1 MNDPKPSLDELLAR
15 MPRDIP
21 PARNLWA
28 DISADIE
35 RRPRRIG
42 MWAMAASVAA
52 ICLTGGLTLAI
63 IHGMAARSPDADTQ
77 IARTPNRVPDRS
89 PNFDEPRSPA
99 YQAARAELESS
110 FEERLAILDP
120 KTRAKVEA
128 SLAVIRQ
135 AHEDMRRA
143 LETQPSNPVLE
154 GLLESTWQDEFDLYD
169 DVVRNT
175 QPAMLRS

>member
-21 PARNLWA
+21 PSRNLWT

-35 RRPRRIG
+35 RGPRRIG

-52 ICLTGGLTLAI
+52 ICLTGGVTLAI
-63 IHGMAARSPDADTQ
+63 IHGMATRSPDADTQ
-77 IARTPNRVPDRS
+77 IARTPVRVPERG
-89 PNFDEPRSPA
+89 PNFDEPRNPA

-110 FEERLAILDP
+110 FKERLAILDP

-128 SLAVIRQ
+128 SLAVIQQ

-143 LETQPSNPVLE
+143 LEAQPSNPVLE

>member
-1 MNDPKPSLDELLAR
+1 MNDRKASLDELLAR

-21 PARNLWA
+21 PSRNLWT
-28 DISADIE
+28 DISSDIE

-42 MWAMAASVAA
+42 IWAMAASVAA

-63 IHGMAARSPDADTQ
+63 MHGMAARSPGAATKLAQ
-77 IARTPNRVPDRS
+77 TPIRVANRA
-89 PNFDEPRSPA
+89 PNFDEPRNPA
-99 YQAARAELESS
+99 YLAARAELESS
-110 FEERLAILDP
+110 FKERLAILDP
-120 KTRAKVEA
+120 QTRAKVEA
-128 SLAVIRQ
+128 SLAVIQQ
-135 AHEDMRRA
+135 AHEDMRQA
-143 LETQPSNPVLE
+143 LEAQPSNPVLE

>member
-1 MNDPKPSLDELLAR
+1 MNDAKPSLDELLAR

-21 PARNLWA
+21 PSRSLWT
-28 DISADIE
+28 DIALDIE
-35 RRPRRIG
+35 RRPRWLG
-42 MWAMAASVAA
+42 LWAMAASLAA
-52 ICLTGGLTLAI
+52 ICLTAGVTLVVM
-63 IHGMAARSPDADTQ
+63 HGMAARSLNPVTQ
-77 IARTPNRVPDRS
+77 IVRSSDRA
-89 PNFDEPRSPA
+89 PNFDEPRNPA

-110 FEERLAILDP
+110 FQERLKLLDP
-120 KTRAKVEA
+120 ATRAKIEA

-143 LETQPSNPVLE
+143 LEAQPSNPVLE

>member
-1 MNDPKPSLDELLAR
+1 MNHPKPSLDDLLAR

-21 PARNLWA
+21 PSRNLWTEIA
-28 DISADIE
+28 GEIE
-35 RRPRRIG
+35 RRPRRLG
-42 MWAMAASVAA
+42 LWAMAASLAA
-52 ICLTGGLTLAI
+52 ICLTGGLTLAL
-63 IHGMAARSPDADTQ
+63 IHGTAVRAPHPTAQ
-77 IARTPNRVPDRS
+77 VAPRTDRP
-89 PNFDEPRSPA
+89 PNFDEPRDPA

-110 FEERLAILDP
+110 FKERMALLDP
-120 KTRAKVEA
+120 ATRAKIEA

-143 LETQPSNPVLE
+143 LEAQPSNPVLE

-175 QPAMLRS
+175 QPAMVRS

>member
-1 MNDPKPSLDELLAR
+1 MNHPKPSLDELLAR

-21 PARNLWA
+21 PSRNLWT
-28 DISADIE
+28 DIALDIE

-52 ICLTGGLTLAI
+52 ICLTGGLTLAV
-63 IHGMAARSPDADTQ
+63 IHGMAARAPVTQ
-77 IARTPNRVPDRS
+77 IAQAPNRSSYRG
-89 PNFDEPRSPA
+89 PNFEEPRNPA
-99 YQAARAELESS
+99 YRAARAELESS
-110 FEERLAILDP
+110 FKERLAILDP
-120 KTRAKVEA
+120 KTRAKIEA
-128 SLAVIRQ
+128 SLAVIQQ
-135 AHEDMRRA
+135 AHEDMRKA
-143 LETQPSNPVLE
+143 LEAQPSNPVLE

>member
-1 MNDPKPSLDELLAR
+1 MNDSKPSLDELLAR

-21 PARNLWA
+21 PARNLWTNIA
-28 DISADIE
+28 LDIE

-42 MWAMAASVAA
+42 MWAMAASLAA
-52 ICLTGGLTLAI
+52 ICLTGALTLAI
-63 IHGMAARSPDADTQ
+63 IRGMAARAPDPVTQ
-77 IARTPNRVPDRS
+77 IARASDRP
-89 PNFDEPRSPA
+89 PNFDEPRNPA

-110 FEERLAILDP
+110 FRERLAILDP
-120 KTRAKVEA
+120 ATRAKIEA

-143 LETQPSNPVLE
+143 LEAQPSNPVLE

>member
-1 MNDPKPSLDELLAR
+1 MNEPKPSLDELLAR

-21 PARNLWA
+21 PSRNLWT
-28 DISADIE
+28 DISSDIE

-63 IHGMAARSPDADTQ
+63 IHGAATRAPGADTR
-77 IARTPNRVPDRS
+77 IAQTPNRVPNRG
-89 PNFDEPRSPA
+89 PNFDEPRNPA

-110 FEERLAILDP
+110 FKERLALLDP
-120 KTRAKVEA
+120 KTRAKIEA
-128 SLAVIRQ
+128 SLAVIQQ
-135 AHEDMRRA
+135 AHEDMRQA
-143 LETQPSNPVLE
+143 LEAQPSNPVLE

>member
-1 MNDPKPSLDELLAR
+1 MDRYLFGYRAQ
-15 MPRDIP
+15 
-21 PARNLWA
+21 
-28 DISADIE
+28 
-35 RRPRRIG
+35 
-42 MWAMAASVAA
+42 AASHRYVGH
-52 ICLTGGLTLAI
+52 GGFAGGDLPHRRLDPRN
-63 IHGMAARSPDADTQ
+63 HSRNGDSFPGPG
-77 IARTPNRVPDRS
+77 RTDRLGRRNRVPNRG
-89 PNFDEPRSPA
+89 PNFDEPRNPA

-110 FEERLAILDP
+110 FKERLAILDP

-128 SLAVIRQ
+128 SLAVIQQ

-143 LETQPSNPVLE
+143 LEAQPSNPVLE

>member
-15 MPRDIP
+15 LPRDIP
-21 PARNLWA
+21 PSRNLWT
-28 DISADIE
+28 DIASDIE

-42 MWAMAASVAA
+42 LWAMAASLAA
-52 ICLTGGLTLAI
+52 IILTGGLTLDV
-63 IHGMAARSPDADTQ
+63 IHGMATRAPRPAPQ
-77 IARTPNRVPDRS
+77 IVRTSDRP
-89 PNFDEPRSPA
+89 PNFGEPRDPA
-99 YQAARAELESS
+99 YQAARTELEAS
-110 FEERLAILDP
+110 FKERMALLDP
-120 KTRAKVEA
+120 VTRAKIEA

-135 AHEDMRRA
+135 AHEDMRKA
-143 LETQPSNPVLE
+143 LEAQPSNPVLE

>member
-1 MNDPKPSLDELLAR
+1 MNDPKLSLDELLAR

-21 PARNLWA
+21 PSRNLWT
-28 DISADIE
+28 DIALDIE

-42 MWAMAASVAA
+42 LWAMAASLAA
-52 ICLTGGLTLAI
+52 ICLTGGLTLAV
-63 IHGMAARSPDADTQ
+63 IHGMAARAPNPATQ
-77 IARTPNRVPDRS
+77 IVRTSDRP
-89 PNFDEPRSPA
+89 PNFDEPRNPA

-110 FEERLAILDP
+110 FKERMALLDP
-120 KTRAKVEA
+120 ATRAKIEA

-143 LETQPSNPVLE
+143 LEAQPSNPVLE

>member
-21 PARNLWA
+21 PSRNLWT
-28 DISADIE
+28 DISSAIE

-63 IHGMAARSPDADTQ
+63 IHGMAVHSPDSDTRV
-77 IARTPNRVPDRS
+77 ARTPNRVPNRG
-89 PNFDEPRSPA
+89 PNFDEPRNPA
-99 YQAARAELESS
+99 YLAARAELESS
-110 FEERLAILDP
+110 FKERLAILDP

-128 SLAVIRQ
+128 SLAVIQQ
-135 AHEDMRRA
+135 ANEDMRRA
-143 LETQPSNPVLE
+143 LEAQPSNPVLE